1 VGARGLL
8 LTGLVAL
15 AAGCGTASP
24 AVPSGP
30 AAVSVR
36 VTRGFGAHTL
46 AAARAAPGQSA
57 MLALRRNATVDT
69 AYGGR
74 FVTAINGVKSDKSA
88 GWDWFYSVNGIDPG
102 VGAADMHLHPGDREW
117 WDYRYWGDFVGV
129 PAVIGAWP
137 EPFVH
142 GLDGHAPAVTVS
154 GPACADR
161 LSDTLRTDGA
171 RLGTAGTFTVH
182 VSTFTEQA
190 GVLGAPSRWG
200 ELVAVH
206 DGAVSVYTG
215 PGGWR
220 AQPDAAAVIVAR
232 EPGGIPGRS
241 YDLIVAGRDETAACA
256 AAAALADDDGLVRDA
271 YAVALDADGHVVAW
285 GGRP

>member
-1 VGARGLL
+1 AGNGPLSHAVGARSYL

-30 AAVSVR
+30 AAVSLR
-36 VTRGFGAHTL
+36 VTRGFGADIVAT
-46 AAARAAPGQSA
+46 ARAAPGQSA

-74 FVTAINGVKSDKSA
+74 FVTAVNGVKSDKGA

-142 GLDGHAPAVTVS
+142 
-154 GPACADR
+154 
-161 LSDTLRTDGA
+161 
-171 RLGTAGTFTVH
+171 
-182 VSTFTEQA
+182 
-190 GVLGAPSRWG
+190 
-200 ELVAVH
+200 
-206 DGAVSVYTG
+206 
-215 PGGWR
+215 
-220 AQPDAAAVIVAR
+220 
-232 EPGGIPGRS
+232 
-241 YDLIVAGRDETAACA
+241 
-256 AAAALADDDGLVRDA
+256 
-271 YAVALDADGHVVAW
+271 
-285 GGRP
+285 

>member
-1 VGARGLL
+1 LGARGFL

-30 AAVSVR
+30 AAVSLR
-36 VTRGFGAHTL
+36 VTRGFGADTL
-46 AAARAAPGQSA
+46 AAARSAPGQSA
-57 MLALRRNATVDT
+57 MLALRRTTTVDT

-74 FVTAINGVKSDKSA
+74 FVTAINGLKGDKSA

-117 WDYRYWGDFVGV
+117 WDYRYWGDFIGV

-142 GLDGHAPAVTVS
+142 GLDGHPPTVS
-154 GPACADR
+154 VTGPACAGK
-161 LSDTLRTDGA
+161 LSDVLRGDGA
-171 RLGTAGTFTVH
+171 RLGGA
-182 VSTFTEQA
+182 STFTIHVGTFAEQA
-190 GVLGAPSRWG
+190 EVLDAPQRWG

-206 DGAVSVYTG
+206 DGAVSVYAG
-215 PGGWR
+215 PKGWR

-241 YDLIVAGRDETAACA
+241 YDLIVAGRDEGAACA
-256 AAAALADDDGLVRDA
+256 AADALARDPGLVRDA
-271 YAVALDADGHVVAW
+271 YAVALNADGRVVAW